1 MGFFKKI
8 GQSIKK
14 NVSFKNLVKVA
25 TTAVGFVPGVGG
37 IAQQVIGKVTD
48 AVEAKKMA
56 KQAEA
61 EGKQAEADYWN
72 AQTKALEQS
81 TANTAGAVAG
91 AGANIFGKAVVGGI
105 NDGLSAGAVQGAGQL
120 GATVVSSTIKV
131 WFQRNWKIVLGAVAG
146 LIALIWFL
154 RRDRNNS
161 GRRVARKR

>member
-8 GQSIKK
+8 GTAIKK

-25 TTAVGFVPGVGG
+25 TPIMGAIPFVGG
-37 IAQQVIGKVTD
+37 TVQNISQNLQD
-48 AVEAKKMA
+48 AHEAKKA
-56 KQAEA
+56 NKQAE
-61 EGKQAEADYWN
+61 EEYNKQM
-72 AQTKALEQS
+72 ALS
-81 TANTAGAVAG
+81 TASQAVGAVAN
-91 AGANIFGKAVVGGI
+91 AGSQIFAKAVTTGI
-105 NDGLSAGAVQGAGQL
+105 NDGLSTGFVQGSGQV

>member
-48 AVEAKKMA
+48 AVEAKKLA
-56 KQAEA
+56 KEA
-61 EGKQAEADYWN
+61 EKQGKQAEADYWN

-81 TANTAGAVAG
+81 SANTVGAVANV
-91 AGANIFGKAVVGGI
+91 GANMFGKAVMTGV
-105 NDGLSAGAVQGAGQL
+105 NDGLSAGFVEGSGQV
-120 GATVVSSTIKV
+120 GSTIVTSTIKV
-131 WFQRNWKIVLGAVAG
+131 WFNKNWKIVIGAVAG
-146 LIALIWFL
+146 LIALIWFI
-154 RRDRNNS
+154 RRDRNNT
-161 GRRVARKR
+161 GKRVAKRR

>member
-48 AVEAKKMA
+48 AVEAKKLS
-56 KQAEA
+56 KEAEA
-61 EGKQAEADYWN
+61 QGKQAEADYWN
-72 AQTKALEQS
+72 AQTQALNQS
-81 TANTAGAVAG
+81 TANTVGAVAG
-91 AGANIFGKAVVGGI
+91 AGANIFGKAVATGI
-105 NDGLSAGAVQGAGQL
+105 NDGLGTGFIEGSGQV

-131 WFQRNWKIVLGAVAG
+131 WFQRNWKIVIGAVVG
-146 LIALIWFL
+146 LIALIWFI
-154 RRDRNNS
+154 RRDRNNT
-161 GRRVARKR
+161 GKRVAKRR

>member
-37 IAQQVIGKVTD
+37 IAQTVIGKVTD

-56 KQAEA
+56 KEAEA
-61 EGKQAEADYWN
+61 QGKQAEADYWN

-81 TANTAGAVAG
+81 TANTVGAVAG
-91 AGANIFGKAVVGGI
+91 AGANLFGKSVVEGAYNGLDQGLKTGVANVGVSVVDMTISGWFKKHWKWIAGVGAVVLAFI
-105 NDGLSAGAVQGAGQL
+105 LWKVFGQKKT
-120 GATVVSSTIKV
+120 GT
-131 WFQRNWKIVLGAVAG
+131 
-146 LIALIWFL
+146 
-154 RRDRNNS
+154 RRA
-161 GRRVARKR
+161 RR

>member
-25 TTAVGFVPGVGG
+25 TTAVGFVPGVGE

-48 AVEAKKMA
+48 AVEAKKLA

-61 EGKQAEADYWN
+61 QGKQAEADYWN
-72 AQTKALEQS
+72 AQTQALNQS
-81 TANTAGAVAG
+81 TANTVGAVAG
-91 AGANIFGKAVVGGI
+91 AGANIFGKAVVTGI
-105 NDGLSAGAVQGAGQL
+105 NDGLSAGVVNGSGQI

-131 WFQRNWKIVLGAVAG
+131 WFQRNWKIVVGAVVG
-146 LIALIWFL
+146 LIALIWFI
-154 RRDRNNS
+154 RRDRNNT
-161 GRRVARKR
+161 GKRVAKRR

>member
-8 GQSIKK
+8 GTAIKK

-25 TTAVGFVPGVGG
+25 TPIMGAIPFVGG
-37 IAQQVIGKVTD
+37 AVQNISQNLQD
-48 AVEAKKMA
+48 AHEAKKA
-56 KQAEA
+56 NNAAQAEYNNQ
-61 EGKQAEADYWN
+61 QALAV
-72 AQTKALEQS
+72 ASQ
-81 TANTAGAVAG
+81 TAGAVAN
-91 AGANIFGKAVVGGI
+91 AGSQIFAKAVTTGI
-105 NDGLSAGAVQGAGQL
+105 NDGLSTGFVQGSGQV

>member
-8 GQSIKK
+8 GTAIKK
-14 NVSFKNLVKVA
+14 NVSFKNLIKVA
-25 TTAVGFVPGVGG
+25 TPIMGAIPFVGG
-37 IAQQVIGKVTD
+37 TVQNISQNLQD
-48 AVEAKKMA
+48 AHEAKKA
-56 KQAEA
+56 NNAAQAEYNNQ
-61 EGKQAEADYWN
+61 QALAV
-72 AQTKALEQS
+72 ASQ
-81 TANTAGAVAG
+81 TAGAVAN
-91 AGANIFGKAVVGGI
+91 AGSQIFAKAVTTGI
-105 NDGLSAGAVQGAGQL
+105 NDGLSTGFVQGSGQV

>member
-8 GQSIKK
+8 GQAIKK

-25 TTAVGFVPGVGG
+25 TPIMGAIPFVGG
-37 IAQQVIGKVTD
+37 AVQNISQNLQD
-48 AVEAKKMA
+48 AHEAKKA
-56 KQAEA
+56 NNAAQAEYNNQ
-61 EGKQAEADYWN
+61 QALAV
-72 AQTKALEQS
+72 ASQ
-81 TANTAGAVAG
+81 TAGAVAN
-91 AGANIFGKAVVGGI
+91 AGSQIFAKAVTTGI
-105 NDGLSAGAVQGAGQL
+105 NDGLSTGFVQGSGQV

>member
-8 GQSIKK
+8 GTAIKK

-25 TTAVGFVPGVGG
+25 TPIMGAIPFVGG
-37 IAQQVIGKVTD
+37 TVQNISQNLQD
-48 AVEAKKMA
+48 AHEAKKA
-56 KQAEA
+56 NNAAQAEYNNQ
-61 EGKQAEADYWN
+61 QALAV
-72 AQTKALEQS
+72 ASQ
-81 TANTAGAVAG
+81 TAGAVAN
-91 AGANIFGKAVVGGI
+91 AGSQIFAKAVTTGI
-105 NDGLSAGAVQGAGQL
+105 NDGLSTGFVQGSGQV

-161 GRRVARKR
+161 GKRVARKR

>member
-37 IAQQVIGKVTD
+37 IAQTAIGKITD
-48 AVEAKKMA
+48 AVEAKKLA
-56 KQAEA
+56 KEAEA
-61 EGKQAEADYWN
+61 QGKQAEADYWN

-81 TANTAGAVAG
+81 TAKTVGAVAG
-91 AGANIFGKAVVGGI
+91 AGANIFGEAVVNGV
-105 NDGLSAGAVQGAGQL
+105 NDGLSAGVVKASGQV

-131 WFQRNWKIVLGAVAG
+131 WFERNWKIVVGAIAG

-154 RRDRNNS
+154 RRDRNNN
-161 GRRVARKR
+161 GRRVAKKR

>member
-8 GQSIKK
+8 GQAIKK

-25 TTAVGFVPGVGG
+25 TPIMGAIPFVGG
-37 IAQQVIGKVTD
+37 TVQNISQNLQD
-48 AVEAKKMA
+48 AHEAKKA
-56 KQAEA
+56 NNAAQAEYNNQ
-61 EGKQAEADYWN
+61 QAI
-72 AQTKALEQS
+72 ALASQ
-81 TANTAGAVAG
+81 TAGAVAN
-91 AGANIFGKAVVGGI
+91 AGSQIFAKAVTTGI
-105 NDGLSAGAVQGAGQL
+105 NDGLSTGFVQGSGQV

>member
-8 GQSIKK
+8 GQAIKK

-25 TTAVGFVPGVGG
+25 TPIMGAIPFVGG
-37 IAQQVIGKVTD
+37 TVQNISQNLQD
-48 AVEAKKMA
+48 AHEAKKA
-56 KQAEA
+56 NNAAQAEYNNQ
-61 EGKQAEADYWN
+61 QALAL
-72 AQTKALEQS
+72 ASQTV
-81 TANTAGAVAG
+81 GAVAN
-91 AGANIFGKAVVGGI
+91 AGSQIFAKSVVTGI
-105 NDGLSAGAVQGAGQL
+105 NDGLSTGFVQGTGQL

>member
-25 TTAVGFVPGVGG
+25 TTAVGFVPGVGT
-37 IAQQVIGKVTD
+37 IAQTVIGKVTD

-56 KQAEA
+56 KRAEA

-72 AQTKALEQS
+72 AQTQALNQNL
-81 TANTAGAVAG
+81 ADTAGAVTNSG
-91 AGANIFGKAVVGGI
+91 SNLLGKAIVKGV
-105 NDGLSAGAVQGAGQL
+105 NDGLSSGFVQASGEVT
-120 GATVVSSTIKV
+120 ATVVSSTIKV

-146 LIALIWFL
+146 LVALIWFL
-154 RRDRNNS
+154 RRNGSNS
-161 GRRVARKR
+161 RKRVARR

>member
-8 GQSIKK
+8 GTAIKK

-25 TTAVGFVPGVGG
+25 TPIMGAIPIVGG
-37 IAQQVIGKVTD
+37 AVQNLSQNLQD
-48 AVEAKKMA
+48 AHEAKKA
-56 KQAEA
+56 NNAAQAEYNNQ
-61 EGKQAEADYWN
+61 QALAV
-72 AQTKALEQS
+72 ASQ
-81 TANTAGAVAG
+81 TAGAVAN
-91 AGANIFGKAVVGGI
+91 AGSQIFAKAVTTGI
-105 NDGLSAGAVQGAGQL
+105 NDGLSTGFVQGSGQV

>member
-25 TTAVGFVPGVGG
+25 TTAVGFVPGVGE

-48 AVEAKKMA
+48 AVEAKKMS
-56 KQAEA
+56 KRAEA

-81 TANTAGAVAG
+81 SANTVGAVAG
-91 AGANIFGKAVVGGI
+91 AGANIFGKAVATGI
-105 NDGLSAGAVQGAGQL
+105 NNGLSTGFVEGSGQV

-131 WFQRNWKIVLGAVAG
+131 WFQRNWKIVVGAVVG
-146 LIALIWFL
+146 LIALIWFI
-154 RRDRNNS
+154 RRDRNNT
-161 GRRVARKR
+161 GKRVAKRR